1 MLLVFVLYWSK
12 ETVGLEIKQVW
23 LQQQFVIKFK
33 CYFVKSVVTIILG
46 KNGIWEAM
54 NNGKFYVRNGE
65 AKLNLYAKHLFNVVI

>member
-33 CYFVKSVVTIILG
+33 CYFVW
-46 KNGIWEAM
+46 IWMNEAM

-65 AKLNLYAKHLFNVVI
+65 TKLNLYAKHLFNVVI

>member
-46 KNGIWEAM
+46 KKW

-65 AKLNLYAKHLFNVVI
+65 TKLNLYAKHLFNVVI